1 MTTNLQLV
9 RRAAE
14 ITLTNKSLW
23 WLGIF
28 LSSGFNLHAWYSWQ
42 WLNKSQLLEQILIW
56 FQNSQ
61 VGFASVIIIGF
72 ILIGLLVVNFMK
84 LVFFGQIHNQL
95 HNLDAQQC
103 LLCTQLKDRTVW
115 QMLRANTRLWVKTV
129 TVSVMTIAATIGVVS
144 LFHFYTVNTNFN
156 FAKAFLLMGSL
167 IAILI
172 GISWWNML
180 TVLFMM
186 WHGQSLTKAAG
197 LAFDLLM
204 SRLRRVASLTILA
217 TVLFLISIVAGGL
230 VLFQLPAFL
239 ASSPNYLFTAEVFA
253 SWQIFISVISGALF
267 VFWMILNNFWFNVVM
282 VMLFNELVASEKSP
296 ETAPIQLFANQ
307 PQPTPLHHSIDKS
320 L

>member
-14 ITLTNKSLW
+14 ITLANKSLW

-42 WLNKSQLLEQILIW
+42 WLSRGETLEQIQAWLQIIPD
-56 FQNSQ
+56 SYAGIIVI
-61 VGFASVIIIGF
+61 VGVMVI
-72 ILIGLLVVNFMK
+72 LLVVNFMK
-84 LVFFGQIHNQL
+84 LVFFGQIHNHL
-95 HNLDAQQC
+95 HDVSTQQC
-103 LLCTQLKDRTVW
+103 LVCTQLKDKSVW
-115 QMLRANTRLWVKTV
+115 QLLQTNRRLLVKTV
-129 TVSVMTIAATIGVVS
+129 AVSLITIAATLGVVS

-197 LAFDLLM
+197 LAFDLIM
-204 SRLRRVASLTILA
+204 SRLRRIASLTILA

-239 ASSPNYLFTAEVFA
+239 ASSPNYLFTSEVFA
-253 SWQIFISVISGALF
+253 SWQVFISVISGALF
-267 VFWMILNNFWFNVVM
+267 VFWLILNNFWFNVVM
-282 VMLFNELVASEKSP
+282 VMLFNELVISQKNPAVTQIPLFVNPP
-296 ETAPIQLFANQ
+296 E
-307 PQPTPLHHSIDKS
+307 PTPFHHSIDKN